1 MTSNHITNCP
11 CCFKIFKRTG
21 CYEKHIFTCQRKQED
36 VGATVS
42 NIPNT
47 KQLYEMITTLTEKY
61 NSVQSELANM
71 KQQIRSKNKKI
82 DVLTWLN
89 EQNKPGKED
98 KPCSLYSH
106 IENMEITVS
115 DLERVFK
122 NGFMDGIVEIIN
134 NYLENERVRETF
146 KCFEQKKNI
155 MYIFD
160 QEWKECKTDDFK
172 KIYNMIHNKMFVTF
186 DVYKT
191 ENESK
196 MRDDRFQT
204 EYSDN
209 FLTLLCVNI
218 PVEKKIVP
226 IKNKIY
232 REFKEKFKTITELEI

>member
-1 MTSNHITNCP
+1 
-11 CCFKIFKRTG
+11 
-21 CYEKHIFTCQRKQED
+21 
-36 VGATVS
+36 
-42 NIPNT
+42 
-47 KQLYEMITTLTEKY
+47 MITTLTEKY

-89 EQNKPGKED
+89 EQNKPGKKD

-115 DLERVFK
+115 DLGRVFK

-134 NYLENERVRETF
+134 NYLENENVRETF

-155 MYIFD
+155 MYVFD
-160 QEWKECKTDDFK
+160 QEWKECNSDDFK

-209 FLTLLCVNI
+209 FMKLLCVNI
-218 PVEKKIVP
+218 PVEKKIVR

-232 REFKEKFKTITELEI
+232 SEFKENFKTITELEI

>member
-1 MTSNHITNCP
+1 
-11 CCFKIFKRTG
+11 
-21 CYEKHIFTCQRKQED
+21 
-36 VGATVS
+36 
-42 NIPNT
+42 
-47 KQLYEMITTLTEKY
+47 
-61 NSVQSELANM
+61 M

-115 DLERVFK
+115 DLGRVFK

-134 NYLENERVRETF
+134 NYLENENVRETF

-155 MYIFD
+155 MYVFD
-160 QEWKECKTDDFK
+160 QEWKECNSDDFK

-209 FLTLLCVNI
+209 FMKLLCVNI
-218 PVEKKIVP
+218 PVEKKIVR

-232 REFKEKFKTITELEI
+232 SEFKENFKTITELEI